1 MSLRELLQKR
11 GAITVEMR
19 SIADKPSGENG
30 DLSAEQETRFGTLKT
45 ELAAVEKQIERQQ
58 FIDEAERRIAGNAI
72 DPAGT
77 GDRRLDAALSEFS
90 LRRAI
95 LSQVPSHTVDCQ
107 RERELC
113 AELARRSAVPIKG
126 IAIPMSVFRRPVE
139 QRDRET
145 RALISTSTGA
155 DLVATDHLAGQFI
168 DLLRSSL
175 VSQRLGVRTINGL
188 VGNVEIPKRT
198 GSGTSAW
205 IAEDS
210 ALTPTDG
217 AFDKVNMA
225 PKTVGSLSEFTR
237 NMLLQSSPDI
247 EMLTREDMAAVLA
260 RAIDLAVI
268 KGGDDA
274 NTPDGVMATVEPTT
288 PATASWAHILGLI
301 EQVEIANSL
310 GSSAWL
316 GHPSTRRL
324 LRTTLRDPAAT
335 NALML
340 MEDPTQLANYPFVA
354 STLVPAGAS
363 GPEYPLFYGVWS
375 DIIVG
380 YWSTLDVLVNPYES
394 TAYSKGNVQIRS
406 MMTAD
411 IAFRHTESFAWF
423 SDMETA

>member
-1 MSLRELLQKR
+1 MTMRELLQKR
-11 GAITVEMR
+11 GAITTEMR
-19 SIADKPSGENG
+19 GIADAPKGENG
-30 DLSAEQETRFGTLKT
+30 DLGAEQETRFGQLKT
-45 ELAAVEKQIERQQ
+45 ELAGVEKQIERQQ

-77 GDRRLDAALSEFS
+77 GDHRLDTALNDFS

-95 LSQVPSHTVDCQ
+95 LSQVPGHTVDCG

-113 AELARRSAVPIKG
+113 GELARRSAVPIKG
-126 IAIPMSVFRRPVE
+126 IAIPMTAFRRPVE
-139 QRDRET
+139 QRDREQ

-155 DLVATDHLAGQFI
+155 DLIATDHLGGQFI
-168 DLLRSSL
+168 DLLRSAL

-205 IAEDS
+205 VAENS
-210 ALTPTDG
+210 ALTPSDG

-225 PKTVGSLSEFTR
+225 PKTVGSLSEYTR
-237 NMLLQSSPDI
+237 NMLLQSTPDI
-247 EMLTREDMAAVLA
+247 EMLIREDMAAVLA
-260 RAIDLAVI
+260 RAVDLAVI

-288 PATASWAHILGLI
+288 PATATWAHILGLI
-301 EQVEIANSL
+301 EQVELSNAQ
-310 GSSAWL
+310 GTAWL

-324 LRTTLRDPAAT
+324 LRTVLRNPSGTDATFIMQDPNTLAD
-335 NALML
+335 
-340 MEDPTQLANYPFVA
+340 YPFVG

-363 GPEYPLFYGVWS
+363 GPEYPLIFGAWS

-406 MMTAD
+406 MLTAD
-411 IAFRHTESFAWF
+411 IAFRHTESFAWVE
-423 SDMETA
+423 DLETA